1 MYFIWIFLLPNFT
14 LSGRDI
20 VPEQPADGV
29 MQVLGRLDGATPGP
43 DGQLRWS
50 DRGIGIQKG
59 SLGGQRQTHGR
70 ATSKAGR
77 P

>member
-1 MYFIWIFLLPNFT
+1 MFVHGFT
-14 LSGRDI
+14 LPGRNI
-20 VPEQPADGV
+20 IPEQPADGV
-29 MQVLGRLDGATPGP
+29 MQVLGHPDSATPGP
-43 DGQLRWS
+43 YGQLRWS

-70 ATSKAGR
+70 AASKAGR